1 MKKLDKVYM
10 GSELIDLR
18 EYFMSRGKS
27 FNTAK
32 AYASSLSNYM
42 KQLGVNNV
50 EYFKTTSAAKVI
62 SKIQELLKD
71 QLSRRGQ
78 LFSAIMALYD
88 YDKETADMYR
98 DNIRTVIETNIE
110 HYKDQTPTIKESE
123 NWVSQKEIKEVYD
136 MLKANAEA
144 IYKKSCISEEDYETI
159 QKYVVLSLY
168 IHIAPRRLMDYTM
181 MCFDEPLE
189 RPHEVNY
196 VDWKRKQFVFNVY
209 KTAKKYEQQC
219 VDIPAKLYDI
229 LEEWKRLNSYRL
241 IDGEATIMLVDEN
254 EEPLE
259 SYQLNRLLN
268 KIFGDK
274 KVSCNMLRHSY
285 ISELLQ
291 DMPSIRSLDGVAKA
305 MGHSIATQQLYKK
318 NIE

>member
-18 EYFMSRGKS
+18 EYFIGRGKS

-62 SKIQELLKD
+62 AKIQDLLKD

-98 DNIRTVIETNIE
+98 DNIRTVIDTNIE
-110 HYKDQTPTIKESE
+110 QYKDQLPSVKEKES
-123 NWVSQKEIKEVYD
+123 WVSQKEIKEVYD

-159 QKYVVLSLY
+159 QRYVVLSLY
-168 IHIAPRRLMDYTM
+168 IHIPPRRLMDYTM
-181 MCFDEPLE
+181 LCFDEPLHN
-189 RPHEVNY
+189 PKEVNY
-196 VDWKRKQFVFNVY
+196 IDWKHKQLVFNVY
-209 KTAKKYEQQC
+209 KTSKKYEQQC
-219 VDIPAKLYDI
+219 VDIPMKLYTI
-229 LEEWKRLNSYRL
+229 LEDWKRLNWYRL
-241 IDGEATIMLVDEN
+241 VDGEATLVLLNDSSEGM
-254 EEPLE
+254 E
-259 SYQLNRLLN
+259 SYELNRLLN
-268 KIFGDK
+268 KIFDGK

-318 NIE
+318 NI